1 MKSKWIV
8 FACWMAAS
16 CSMRAQDFAA
26 AEAYSVKMGGMAFLV
41 KVNGKI
47 VRETYSN
54 GGDKNVPQKIYSGT
68 KAFWSLTALVAAEE
82 GLLKLDEPVYK
93 TIPEWAD
100 DKTKSKIVIR
110 DLLNFTSGL
119 SPMPELH
126 ENDHPNRT
134 AAALKARSL
143 AQPGERFFYGPA
155 SLQVFHEVLA
165 RKLKKKT
172 PTRFLEREV
181 LSPLGL
187 GSQRYLPDGKGVPLL
202 AAGWMQTA
210 RQWSGMG
217 RVILEK
223 GEPVLDEDDGF
234 FAEAMKGGKANEAY
248 AFGFWNNHAAESKS
262 SREIDVETMMERKLI
277 AQSWKNICLSKIAPA
292 DLVAC
297 IGSYGQRLYVVPSKK
312 LVIVRLGK
320 GGDFKDAPFLKA
332 LFGEKK

>member
-82 GLLKLDEPVYK
+82 GLLKLDEPVSK

-165 RKLKKKT
+165 RRLKKKT

-297 IGSYGQRLYVVPSKK
+297 IGSYGQRLYVVPSMK

>member
-93 TIPEWAD
+93 TIPEWAE

-312 LVIVRLGK
+312 LIIVRLGK

-332 LFGEKK
+332 LFVGKK

>member
-26 AEAYSVKMGGMAFLV
+26 AEAYSVKTGGMAFLV

-68 KAFWSLTALVAAEE
+68 KAFWSLTALVADEE
-82 GLLKLDEPVYK
+82 GLLKLDEPVSK

-134 AAALKARSL
+134 AAALKARNL

>member
-1 MKSKWIV
+1 MMKSLPLF
-8 FACWMAAS
+8 FACLLATS
-16 CSMRAQDFAA
+16 CRMLAQDFAA
-26 AEAYSVKMGGMAFLV
+26 AEAYSVKTGGLAFLV

-54 GGDKNVPQKIYSGT
+54 GGGKDIPQKIYSCT
-68 KAFWSLTALVAAEE
+68 KAFWSLTALVAVEE
-82 GLLKLDEPVYK
+82 GLLKLDEPVAN
-93 TIPEWAD
+93 TITEWAA
-100 DKTKSKIVIR
+100 DKTKSQIVIR

-126 ENDHPNRT
+126 DNDHPDRT
-134 AAALKARSL
+134 SAALKARSL
-143 AQPGERFFYGPA
+143 AQPGDRFFYGPA

-165 RKLKKKT
+165 KKLKKKS

-187 GSQRYLPDGKGVPLL
+187 GSQRYLPDGTGAPLL

-210 RQWSGMG
+210 RQWSAMG

-234 FAEAMKGGKANEAY
+234 FAEALKGGKANEAY
-248 AFGFWNNHAAESKS
+248 AFGFWNNHAAGSKS
-262 SREIDVETMMERKLI
+262 GREIDVETLMERKLMS
-277 AQSWKNICLSKIAPA
+277 QSWRNICLSKTAPA
-292 DLVAC
+292 ELVAC

-320 GGDFKDAPFLKA
+320 GGQFKDAPFLKA
-332 LFGEKK
+332 LFGTK

>member
-1 MKSKWIV
+1 MQSKWIA

-26 AEAYSVKMGGMAFLV
+26 AEAYSVKMDGMAFLV
-41 KVNGKI
+41 KVNGRI

-82 GLLKLDEPVYK
+82 GLLKLDEPVAK
-93 TIPEWAD
+93 TITEWSD

-143 AQPGERFFYGPA
+143 AQPGDRFFYGPA

-210 RQWSGMG
+210 RQWSGMS

>member
-82 GLLKLDEPVYK
+82 GLLKLDEPVANS
-93 TIPEWAD
+93 IPEWAD

-143 AQPGERFFYGPA
+143 AQPGDRFFYGPA